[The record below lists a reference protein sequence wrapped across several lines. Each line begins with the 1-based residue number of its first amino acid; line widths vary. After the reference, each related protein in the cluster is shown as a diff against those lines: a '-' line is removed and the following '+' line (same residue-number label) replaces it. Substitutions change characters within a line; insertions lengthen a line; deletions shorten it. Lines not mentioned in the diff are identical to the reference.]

1 MNIKKSILFLCA
13 GIFLIS
19 SLSCREGGHVAKS
32 YNAGINIIPTP
43 RSLEKREGSFKLSDG
58 VSIGAITPEA
68 KKIATYFAAK
78 ISLATGYDVKV
89 EDKGEITLVLDSC
102 ATFSP
107 EGYALDVESSRVQVT
122 ACSPRGLFYGMQS
135 FLQLLPAEIESAGIV
150 RDVDWEA
157 PAANIIDSPRFAYRG
172 IHMDPCRHFMTVEEV
187 KKQIDVLS
195 MFKINTIHWHL
206 TDDQGWRIEI
216 KQYPGLAEIGG
227 RRIEGEGVEYGPF
240 YYTQEEIK
248 DIVSYAAERFI
259 TIIPE
264 LEIPGH

>member
-122 ACSPRGLFYGMQS
+122 A
-135 FLQLLPAEIESAGIV
+135 
-150 RDVDWEA
+150 
-157 PAANIIDSPRFAYRG
+157 
-172 IHMDPCRHFMTVEEV
+172 
-187 KKQIDVLS
+187 
-195 MFKINTIHWHL
+195 
-206 TDDQGWRIEI
+206 
-216 KQYPGLAEIGG
+216 
-227 RRIEGEGVEYGPF
+227 
-240 YYTQEEIK
+240 
-248 DIVSYAAERFI
+248 
-259 TIIPE
+259 
-264 LEIPGH
+264 

>member
-102 ATFSP
+102 SLRKAMHWMWNHP
-107 EGYALDVESSRVQVT
+107 V
-122 ACSPRGLFYGMQS
+122 
-135 FLQLLPAEIESAGIV
+135 
-150 RDVDWEA
+150 
-157 PAANIIDSPRFAYRG
+157 
-172 IHMDPCRHFMTVEEV
+172 CR
-187 KKQIDVLS
+187 
-195 MFKINTIHWHL
+195 
-206 TDDQGWRIEI
+206 
-216 KQYPGLAEIGG
+216 
-227 RRIEGEGVEYGPF
+227 
-240 YYTQEEIK
+240 
-248 DIVSYAAERFI
+248 
-259 TIIPE
+259 
-264 LEIPGH
+264 

>member
-157 PAANIIDSPRFAYRG
+157 PAANYRLATFCIPR
-172 IHMDPCRHFMTVEEV
+172 
-187 KKQIDVLS
+187 
-195 MFKINTIHWHL
+195 NT
-206 TDDQGWRIEI
+206 
-216 KQYPGLAEIGG
+216 
-227 RRIEGEGVEYGPF
+227 YGSLPPF
-240 YYTQEEIK
+240 Y
-248 DIVSYAAERFI
+248 D
-259 TIIPE
+259 
-264 LEIPGH
+264 G

>member
-1 MNIKKSILFLCA
+1 M
-13 GIFLIS
+13 
-19 SLSCREGGHVAKS
+19 
-32 YNAGINIIPTP
+32 
-43 RSLEKREGSFKLSDG
+43 
-58 VSIGAITPEA
+58 
-68 KKIATYFAAK
+68 
-78 ISLATGYDVKV
+78 

-195 MFKINTIHWHL
+195 MFK
-206 TDDQGWRIEI
+206 
-216 KQYPGLAEIGG
+216 
-227 RRIEGEGVEYGPF
+227 
-240 YYTQEEIK
+240 
-248 DIVSYAAERFI
+248 
-259 TIIPE
+259 
-264 LEIPGH
+264 

>member
-1 MNIKKSILFLCA
+1 M
-13 GIFLIS
+13 IS

-264 LEIPGH
+264 LEIPGHELAAISA